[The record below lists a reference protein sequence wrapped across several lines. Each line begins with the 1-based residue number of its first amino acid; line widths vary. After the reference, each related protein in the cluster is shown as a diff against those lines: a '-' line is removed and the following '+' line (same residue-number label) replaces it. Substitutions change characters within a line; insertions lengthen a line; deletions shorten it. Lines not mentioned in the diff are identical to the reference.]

1 MVAIKTKRI
10 STLIES
16 QLPDFISTEYP
27 LFTKFIQ
34 KYYEG
39 QEVHGGPLDI
49 ASNLQDYANIDYYEQ
64 NILRQSTILDTSIT
78 SSDDTI
84 VLQDATSF
92 PQKNG
97 YVKIGDEI
105 VFYATRTDTDLR
117 ECVRGVSGNTTL
129 GDLYDSTSFSSS
141 TASPHNSGE
150 TAYNVS
156 SLFLYALVKNFES
169 QYLGSFPEKYL
180 KGEVDKRTLIKNIQK
195 FYKAKGTYSSIEFI
209 FNTIV
214 SKDVSNKPEVYNP
227 KDFTYKSSNAD
238 WISVYALKSKV
249 ISGDP
254 KTLVG
259 KKIIQTATEEY
270 GYADAVVDNVY
281 PDNTADGETIWN
293 IVLAPETV
301 NGTFAISTKTKL
313 ERILNSNEGVGKR
326 VDVFSTIGW
335 EPTGEILIDDEVIA
349 FDDKTVSQFVIKNRG
364 TAPLSYPVGTSVY
377 KPVIVKDTTV
387 DLLTLGVVYNLAPSD
402 SHPYSSVGDKIQIGN
417 PGFETNDTK
426 IVQTGTNQ
434 PRWQLV
440 TGSISAPTNTAVET
454 TLDQVQTN
462 VSAIFADDQYYYI
475 NSSSY
480 PSYDILDGSTVT
492 QEVKDQKLLRI
503 IRKEATRTTE
513 VYKTPK
519 RDIGLLVNGVLAYGF
534 RDEESIRYGKLE
546 EIKINTQGR
555 GYTSPPNVLIDGVSN
570 KARAVLAGNV
580 VESIIVDT
588 DDVFPRTP
596 EVSITSG
603 RNAEVTAVVTG
614 GGVTSLSINNAGE
627 FYSSPPT
634 VRIRD
639 NAGRGRFAE
648 FNALLTDGKI
658 SGFEKIEEGNFYT
671 QANVIVDIIP
681 VGEGATGIPLL
692 KEWNYNRYV
701 KYQNNLDTE
710 NGYLFQNYN
719 IGLQYGYA
727 HVANPKSLRVS
738 LNDNLNGAFTEPA
751 IKTHSPIIGFAYDGN
766 PIYGAFGYED
776 PLDATS
782 SIKRMTSSYSLNGSR
797 LGGPSTATYPLGSFV
812 NDYTYNHKS
821 GLLDDNNGRFCIT
834 PDFPKGTYAYFL
846 TIDSNQNPQFP
857 YFIGENFYS
866 LPVDSNYNSNINQ
879 NDVPKNAKRLYTVGM
894 SRNGEG
900 VVAQISEVKSGTV
913 DNIAVERSSD
923 NFSINSKVYFDNKG
937 TEGGEVEAIVSS
949 IKGKDVSYIQTR
961 EDKVVKLT
969 TIQTAYLFADDTLRQ
984 PSTGAYGT
992 IVGTVASDNV
1002 IVLKGVNGT
1011 FNSTGTFSADIKT
1024 FSLLIDQDSSYT
1036 EGATLSLTDGVNAP
1050 IATAEVLEGTNN
1062 QNTVKIKVLT
1072 GTWIVDDTYFIQSSN
1087 LFNTSGSGIITL
1099 TSLSDNL
1106 EPFIVNQ
1113 SVALVETTSNHGLG
1127 VNDEITIDIIPD
1139 DVSKTKTWYIRKR
1152 LYQHVTFL
1160 ARSNK
1165 STINDTGIGRYDI
1178 LNGGADYTPNT
1189 YTNIPLTGGTGTGAT
1204 ASITVSAAG
1213 IVSNVT
1219 IQNQGTGYRKG
1230 DYLGVADESLVRS
1243 GASTST
1249 ARLTLYVDHIGFA
1262 KGATQLTVDDITGFA
1277 QNDLVKVG
1285 NEVLKVV
1292 SITTDSLN
1300 VDRGQEETIDTD
1312 HFDGQEVVLYKPQYN
1327 FPTNYQINSTGAGTG
1342 YIQSYDPSTQQAT
1355 IIFDYAI
1362 EKDSAQDININ
1373 TSFFDFS
1380 LPRKAVNVAA
1390 FDPIEYKFE
1399 FSEDDSTYVPNP
1411 NIDLQEFYK
1420 YKFDTSHS
1428 SLTGTYFDISPS
1440 KNYNLVTVEKF
1451 ASTVLP
1457 GSTGSYTDVKF
1468 GFGSRLETNTY
1479 QTKVGTDFTNFYY
1492 FDKKG
1497 IVNSDGKYF
1506 KIVADPL
1513 QGVKKVNYVTSSR
1526 FVYDLDG
1533 DPPLWDGSGTIKYT
1547 TKGQFCI
1554 GEIDSVKVVNLGLNY
1569 KKVPIIQGCDPNASF
1584 KAKAVVLFDTSTNT
1598 ITGTRIDSVGSNYIN
1613 PKIVITN
1620 GDGFGVDFNI
1630 VSRDGKIFS
1639 ITVNKPGKGYTFA
1652 PEIEIIEG
1660 DVEAYSESNTIG
1672 VPQSVSI
1679 IKNGGAFHLDK
1690 TVSSDFNSKSV
1701 LSLKG
1706 FTGDFKKGEVI
1717 VQKIGGNE
1725 VARANVSEWRK
1736 GSNLLKIENISGIF
1750 RNASIEAVTT
1760 KTTATINA
1768 VFVTSFAED
1777 ITSFYDNLGYF
1788 KSDRGRLG
1796 VSNQKLTDSFFYQD
1810 YSYVVKS
1817 KTSIEEWRDL
1827 IKSTTHPAG
1836 FKLFGQVDIE
1846 TDAAAEMP
1854 VSQPKDAHFS
1864 IIQLWDPDKN
1874 KITVESTK
1882 RVITQ
1887 TIQKVENQRIRKGS
1901 GSASNSEFN
1910 FNATRGFPFTLN
1922 GSFDGSYDS
1931 DGQLVGTTT
1940 FQLLDDNG
1948 AVFTPVNAKSLIITL
1963 DGVLQ
1968 EPEKAYTVSGDNIT
1982 FAQPPLG
1989 PGSKLTGDLPTDTY
2003 DYAGVTFYGKAFYF
2017 NDNTY
2022 NTKYLKKLRNIF
2034 ARGGRWLDAAN
2045 QIERNREFI
2054 VNESVGYG
2062 KSKYSSLDWS
2072 TKLDDYQRDIGYILD
2087 GYIHDLRFG
2096 GNVKTYDY
2104 VTIFNQN
2111 NDYKYITTKKPES
2124 LDIFR
2129 YATNLANLSIRNWD
2143 YQTNVDYAIGS
2154 AELTVG
2160 DTNNLAVGMFITA
2173 GRAFP
2178 ANTKIVSIDTSTKI
2192 TLSNNALLSS
2202 GSGVAVGIT
2211 QLSGSQSGTSGT
2223 NTVQVPQG
2231 QTLSVPQG
2239 QSFTVSQATVGSEVA
2254 TFTLSAIN
2262 NGQFVDA
2269 ANLITSNKAYL
2280 QEEISEYVYAT
2291 YSTLQTSDKAKCS
2304 RDIGLLIDAIVY
2316 HLKFGGNAKI
2326 VDYAQRYWTV
2336 KEYPSGESLTS
2347 LNRTPDE
2354 RLAAIEAW
2362 DTLNTKLGVTVRSAL
2377 TTGTYTSIVPITD
2390 GTIAVDTTSPT
2401 CAEVISAIDTM
2412 IGSFKEIIANGT
2424 GVVEVT
2430 SSNTNKAGN
2439 WANEFTYSNYN
2450 IIADSQL
2457 VAQECDNVVSAMD
2470 SLYSNLQNII
2480 NEVSVTRSLP
2490 DFIDGE
2496 NKIFELYWDDSTAVD
2511 TEVDEDLFLTINAVL
2526 QRPKYT
2532 ETYPGADA
2540 YYINRAVIPNQIIF
2554 DVAPICDQDMGA
2566 KTLGEVTAI
2575 EKVSGIGV
2583 ANYKRLTIDYNLI
2596 DGVKSGPFLILDVE
2610 DMTVQTIEQSD
2621 FLFVFL
2627 DGVLQRETYSYT
2639 IAGPNIYFNVP
2650 IKKEMKID
2658 MRYLYGR
2665 NVGQVLNVYDFN
2677 PDSYYAKGVVT
2688 LETASG
2694 ADALLKFQWMGDKI
2708 GLPVH
2713 AYQEIGG
2720 IKKIIGIASNFYRT
2734 ADTVIFTASGPKAE
2748 IDETQPVIFAVGGRY
2763 NLNTSVTLAAS
2774 GSGVVY
2780 EADVDGRAVLTDLDS
2795 LWSGTI
2801 LGKNYRKPFIGLSN
2815 LDKIRIEGEEGFRSI
2830 KKLPQNTTSKEQR
2843 PGEQVSNAFYGQVEV
2858 ERYNGI
2864 TRGEGLS
2871 VVATIENGSVTGLTW
2886 NQRSYDPLTQPT
2898 AYQYET
2904 PPILHFIPK
2913 NGNGGG
2919 ARASVLVSKGQ
2930 VISVDLLDGGSGYTI
2945 APQVVVARRYDIL
2958 AERDIGVVI
2967 TQRIGVAKIDV
2978 SQTATSSAHITI
2990 LGTQVQNIS
2999 TFTSTAF
3006 DSPKSVTPDI
3016 EAEIQIDTDN
3026 IAEGQSGFDMPAGP
3040 EQPDGG
3046 SITYIEPDPLV
3057 IESGGAAGSGAQASI
3072 ANVAIQDIV
3081 SLNSIQ
3087 TISKEVIS
3095 SFTVD
3100 IDNTSLD
3107 NINYYQVGAYTN
3119 VDTGINDEIIY
3130 VADTWKFSNS
3140 GHLLIGD
3147 EVVRYYR
3154 KLNDRFYMVQR
3165 AQEDT
3170 TAKFWAAGTFLRQVP
3185 ERISVAPAGIARI
3198 ESTSETTTTDLILD
3212 VSISQSIISEVTIT
3226 QSIASPGTT
3235 QTEVVM
3241 TPPASGAVDQYVE
3254 EAYINDP
3261 IATRGIATSTFHTGE
3276 VDLDD
3281 NYDVVLRGG
3290 GLIDVNNLV
3299 FGQTQDYIG
3308 NYIITN
3314 VGNTLNHFD
3323 ISGWDV
3329 GFTNCSGTT
3338 LQELDIHYPSL
3349 GIQDF
3354 DQRGLSAWTLAGQY
3368 WRIVNGSIQNPVAI
3382 SQSTGT
3388 IGGPIVVA
3396 MTANFPAAGW
3406 IYTSGGTVIQYT
3418 SKTATTFEGCTLF
3431 SGPDSII
3438 AGQDLIPFEPT

>member
-64 NILRQSTILDTSIT
+64 NILRQSTILDASIT

-105 VFYATRTDTDLR
+105 VFYATRTDTELR

-150 TAYNVS
+150 TVYNVS

-195 FYKAKGTYSSIEFI
+195 FYKAKGTNSSIEFI

-214 SKDVSNKPEVYNP
+214 AKDVSNKPEVYNP

-238 WISVYALKSKV
+238 WISVYALKVKV
-249 ISGDP
+249 ITGDP

-259 KKIIQTATEEY
+259 KKIAQSPTEEY
-270 GYADAVVDNVY
+270 GYADAIVDNVY

-301 NGTFAISTKTKL
+301 NGTFAISTKTRL

-326 VDVFSTIGW
+326 VDVFSTVGW
-335 EPTGEILIDDEVIA
+335 EPKGEILIDDEVISY
-349 FDDKTVSQFVIKNRG
+349 DDKTVTQFVIKSRG
-364 TAPLSYPVGTSVY
+364 TAPLSYNVGASVY

-387 DLLTLGVVYNLAPSD
+387 QLLTLGVVYNLSPSD
-402 SHPYSSVGDKIQIGN
+402 SHPHSSVGDEIQIGN
-417 PGFETNDTK
+417 PGFETNDPK

-440 TGSISAPTNTAVET
+440 TGSVSAPTNTAVET
-454 TLDQVQTN
+454 ALDQVQTN

-519 RDIGLLVNGVLAYGF
+519 RDIGVLVNGVLAYGF

-555 GYTSPPNVLIDGVSN
+555 GYASPPNVLIDGVPN

-596 EVSITSG
+596 EITITSG

-648 FNALLTDGKI
+648 FNTLLTDGKI
-658 SGFEKIEEGNFYT
+658 SGFEKVEEGNFYT

-681 VGEGATGIPLL
+681 AGEGATGTPLL

-701 KYQNNLDTE
+701 KYENNLDTE

-719 IGLQYGYA
+719 GALDYGYA
-727 HVANPKSLRVS
+727 HVANPKSLRVA
-738 LNDNLNGAFTEPA
+738 LNDNLNGAGTEPA
-751 IKTHSPIIGFAYDGN
+751 TKTHSPIIGFAYDGN

-782 SIKRMTSSYSLNGSR
+782 PIKRMTSGYSLNGSR
-797 LGGPSTATYPLGSFV
+797 VGGPSTATYPLGSFV

-821 GLLDDNNGRFCIT
+821 GLLDDNNGRFCVT
-834 PDFPKGTYAYFL
+834 PDFPQGTYAYFL

-879 NDVPKNAKRLYTVGM
+879 NDVPKSAKRLYTVGM

-900 VVAQISEVKSGTV
+900 VVAQISEIKSGTV
-913 DNIAVERSSD
+913 DNVAVERSSE

-949 IKGKDVSYIQTR
+949 IKGKDVSYIQTK

-969 TIQTAYLFADDTLRQ
+969 TIQTAYLFANDTLRQ
-984 PSTGAYGT
+984 PSSSAYGE
-992 IVGTVASDNV
+992 IVGNVASDNV
-1002 IVLKGVNGT
+1002 IVLKNVNGT
-1011 FNSTGTFSADIKT
+1011 FDNTGTFSADIKT

-1036 EGATLSLTDGVNAP
+1036 EGATLSLTDGINAP

-1072 GTWIVDDTYFIQSSN
+1072 GTWIVDDTYFLQSSN
-1087 LFNTSGSGIITL
+1087 LFNTSGSRIITL

-1127 VNDEITIDIIPD
+1127 INDEVTIDIVPNDIT
-1139 DVSKTKTWYIRKR
+1139 KTKTWYVRKR
-1152 LYQHVTFL
+1152 LYQNVTFL
-1160 ARSNK
+1160 ERANK

-1178 LNGGADYTPNT
+1178 LNGGADYAPDT

-1219 IQNQGTGYRKG
+1219 IQNRGTGYRKG
-1230 DYLGVADESLVRS
+1230 DYLSVADESLVRS

-1249 ARLTLYVDHIGFA
+1249 ARLTLYIDHIGFA

-1277 QNDLVKVG
+1277 QNDLVKIG
-1285 NEVLKVV
+1285 SEVLKVV

-1300 VDRGQEETIDTD
+1300 VDRGQEGTIDAD

-1327 FPTNYQINSTGAGTG
+1327 FPANYQITNSAGTG
-1342 YIQSYDPSTQQAT
+1342 YIQSYNPSTQQAT

-1362 EKDSAQDININ
+1362 EKESARDININ
-1373 TSFFDFS
+1373 TSFFDYS
-1380 LPRKAVNVAA
+1380 LPRKAVNIAA

-1451 ASTVLP
+1451 TSTVLP

-1468 GFGSRLETNTY
+1468 GFGSRLETNNY

-1497 IVNSDGKYF
+1497 IVDSDGKYF
-1506 KIVADPL
+1506 KIITDPL
-1513 QGVKKVNYVTSSR
+1513 QGVKKVNYVTSNR
-1526 FVYDLDG
+1526 FVYDLVG
-1533 DPPLWDGSGTIKYT
+1533 DPLWDGSGTIKYT

-1569 KKVPIIQGCDPNASF
+1569 KKVPIIQGCDPNADF
-1584 KAKAVVLFDTSTNT
+1584 KAKATVLFDTNIDT
-1598 ITGTRIDSVGSNYIN
+1598 ITGVRIDNVGSNYVN
-1613 PKIVITN
+1613 PKIVVTN

-1639 ITVNKPGKGYTFA
+1639 ITINNPGKGYTFA
-1652 PEIEIIEG
+1652 PEIEIVEG
-1660 DVEAYSESNTIG
+1660 DVEAYSESTTIG

-1750 RNASIEAVTT
+1750 RNASIEALTT

-1887 TIQKVENQRIRKGS
+1887 TIQKVENQRIRRGA

-1910 FNATRGFPFTLN
+1910 FQATRGFPFTLN
-1922 GSFDGSYDS
+1922 GAFDGTYNS

-1948 AVFTPVNAKSLIITL
+1948 VAFTPVNAKSLIITL

-1968 EPEKAYTVSGDNIT
+1968 EPEKAYTVSGDSIT

-1989 PGSKLTGDLPTDTY
+1989 PGSKLTGDLQTDTY
-2003 DYAGVTFYGKAFYF
+2003 DYEGVTFYGKTFYF
-2017 NDNTY
+2017 NDNNY

-2087 GYIHDLRFG
+2087 AYIHDLRFG

-2104 VTIFNQN
+2104 VNVFNQN
-2111 NDYKYITTKKPES
+2111 DDYKYITTKKPES

-2129 YATNLANLSIRNWD
+2129 YATNLSNLSIRNWD
-2143 YQTNVDYAIGS
+2143 YQTTVDYELGS
-2154 AELTVG
+2154 TEVTVG

-2173 GRAFP
+2173 GRAFA
-2178 ANTKIVSIDTSTKI
+2178 ANTKIVSIDSATKL
-2192 TLSNNALLSS
+2192 TLSSAALLSS
-2202 GSGVAVGIT
+2202 GSGVAVGTT

-2239 QSFTVSQATVGSEVA
+2239 QTFTVSQATVGSEVA

-2304 RDIGLLIDAIVY
+2304 RDIGLLIDAIIY

-2326 VDYAQRYWTV
+2326 VDYARRYWTV
-2336 KEYPSGESLTS
+2336 KEYPDGESLTS

-2362 DTLNTKLGVTVRSAL
+2362 DTLNTKLGITVRNAL
-2377 TTGTYTSIVPITD
+2377 GAGTYTAIAPVTD
-2390 GTIAVDTTSPT
+2390 NTIAVDTTSPA

-2424 GVVEVT
+2424 GAIEIV

-2439 WANEFTYSNYN
+2439 WTNDLTYSNYN
-2450 IIADSQL
+2450 IIADAQL

-2470 SLYSNLQNII
+2470 SLYSNVQNII
-2480 NEVSVTRSLP
+2480 NEVAVTRSLP

-2540 YYINRAVIPNQIIF
+2540 YWIDRTVIPNKIVF
-2554 DVAPICDQDMGA
+2554 DVAPIWDQDLGA
-2566 KTLGEVTAI
+2566 KNIGEPTAV
-2575 EKVSGIGV
+2575 EKVSGVGV
-2583 ANYKRLTIDYNLI
+2583 GNYKRLTIDYDLV
-2596 DGVKSGPFLILDVE
+2596 DGIKSGPFLVLDVE
-2610 DMTVQTIEQSD
+2610 DSTVQTIEQKD
-2621 FLFVFL
+2621 FLYVFL
-2627 DGVLQRETYSYT
+2627 DGVLQREGFSYT
-2639 IAGPNIYFNVP
+2639 VAGPNIFFNVP
-2650 IKKEMKID
+2650 IKKDMKID

-2665 NVGQVLNVYDFN
+2665 NFGQVLNIYDFA
-2677 PDSYYAKGVVT
+2677 PDTYYAKGVAT
-2688 LETASG
+2688 LNTTSG
-2694 ADALLKFQWMGDKI
+2694 ADDLLKFQWMGDFI
-2708 GLPVH
+2708 GTGVH
-2713 AYQEIGG
+2713 VYQEIGG
-2720 IKKIIGIASNFYRT
+2720 LKKMLGQASNFFR
-2734 ADTVIFTASGPKAE
+2734 SGNDVVFEIQGDKAVF
-2748 IDETQPVIFAVGGRY
+2748 DPTLDVLFAVKGRY
-2763 NLNTSVTLAAS
+2763 NINTTVTIS
-2774 GSGVVY
+2774 GGSVVY
-2780 EADVDGRAVLTDLDS
+2780 NEDVDGRAVLSDLNQI
-2795 LWSGTI
+2795 WSGTF
-2801 LGKNYRKPFIGLSN
+2801 LGGTYRNPFAGLAN
-2815 LDKIRIEGEEGFRSI
+2815 KDKIRLEGEEGFRTV
-2830 KKLPQNTTSKEQR
+2830 KKLPGTTVSKEQR
-2843 PGEQVSNAFYGQVEV
+2843 PYEMVSNSMFGQVEV

-2871 VVATIENGSVTGLTW
+2871 VVATIEGGVVTKLTW

-2898 AYQYET
+2898 AYQYFT
-2904 PPILHFIPK
+2904 PPVLHFIPT
-2913 NGNGGG
+2913 NGQGGG
-2919 ARASVLVSKGQ
+2919 ASATVVVSKGQ
-2930 VISVDLLDGGSGYTI
+2930 VISVDIVNGGSGYTA
-2945 APQVVVARRYDIL
+2945 APQVVVARRYNIL
-2958 AERDIGVVI
+2958 SERDIGVVI
-2967 TQRIGVAKIDV
+2967 CQRLSVKKIDV
-2978 SQTATSSAHITI
+2978 SQTTTSSAHITI
-2990 LGTQVQNIS
+2990 LGTQVQDIS
-2999 TFTSTAF
+2999 SFTSTAF
-3006 DSPKSVTPDI
+3006 NSPSDISPDI
-3016 EAEIQIDTDN
+3016 ESELQLGQTGLDTETIVGD
-3026 IAEGQSGFDMPAGP
+3026 AFDMPVGEVQPGAG
-3040 EQPDGG
+3040 QVV
-3046 SITYIEPDPLV
+3046 YIEPDPLV
-3057 IESGGAAGSGAQASI
+3057 IESGGATGTGATASVV
-3072 ANVAIQDIV
+3072 NVAIQDIV

-3087 TISKEVIS
+3087 TVSKQITS

-3100 IDNTSLD
+3100 IDNTALD
-3107 NINYYQVGAYTN
+3107 NINYYENAAYTN
-3119 VDTGINDEIIY
+3119 VDTGVGDSIIFIP
-3130 VADTWKFSNS
+3130 DTTKFKTN
-3140 GHLLIGD
+3140 GYILIGD
-3147 EVVRYYR
+3147 EIVYYSR
-3154 KLNDRFYMVQR
+3154 KLEDRFIKVDR
-3165 AQEDT
+3165 GQEGT
-3170 TAKFWAAGTFLRQVP
+3170 TDQFWAANTYLRQIP
-3185 ERISVAPAGIARI
+3185 EPISIAPAGVMSI
-3198 ESTSETTTTDLILD
+3198 ETTSDTIQS
-3212 VSISQSIISEVTIT
+3212 VSLQTNIGVNEIHREIT
-3226 QSIASPGTT
+3226 YKFEPAVNET
-3235 QTEVVM
+3235 QTEVVI
-3241 TPPASGAVDQYVE
+3241 TPPPGGVIDQYVE
-3254 EAYINDP
+3254 EAFINDP
-3261 IATRGIATSTFHTGE
+3261 VPIRLVAGSTVHLGE
-3276 VDLDD
+3276 VDITDD
-3281 NYDVVLRGG
+3281 YDVVQRGG
-3290 GLIDVNNLV
+3290 GLVDVTNLIFNEYKGYV
-3299 FGQTQDYIG
+3299 GTYLVS
-3308 NYIITN
+3308 N

-3329 GFTNCSGTT
+3329 GFTNVSGTT

-3349 GIQDF
+3349 GIEDF
-3354 DQRGLSAWTLAGQY
+3354 DKRGNSAWTLAGQY

-3388 IGGPIVVA
+3388 IGGPIVVG
-3396 MTANFPAAGW
+3396 TTTHWPNAGY
-3406 IYTSGGTVIQYT
+3406 IFTSGGTVIQYT
-3418 SKTATTFEGCTLF
+3418 SKSATEFLGCTLV
-3431 SGPDSII
+3431 SGTDAIS
-3438 AGQDLIPFEPT
+3438 AGDTLIPFEPT

>member
-1 MVAIKTKRI
+1 MAVKTKRI

-16 QLPDFISTEYP
+16 QLPEFIASEYP
-27 LFTKFIQ
+27 LFTKFLQ

-39 QEVHGGPLDI
+39 QEVQGGPLDI
-49 ASNLQDYANIDYYEQ
+49 ANHLQTYSNIDFYEQ
-64 NILRQSTILDTSIT
+64 NILRQFDSLDASISAT
-78 SSDDTI
+78 DDTV
-84 VLQDATSF
+84 VLQDASSF
-92 PQKNG
+92 PQANG
-97 YVKIGDEI
+97 YVRIGDEI
-105 VFYATRTDTDLR
+105 VFYATRTNTELR
-117 ECVRGVSGNTTL
+117 ECVRGVSGNTTI
-129 GDLYDSTSFSSS
+129 GDLYHSSS
-141 TASPHNSGE
+141 YSSTTAAPHNSGE
-150 TAYNVS
+150 TVHNVS
-156 SLFLYALVKNFES
+156 NLFLYALVKNFES

-180 KGEVDKRTLIKNIQK
+180 RGEVDKRTLIKNISK
-195 FYKAKGTYSSIEFI
+195 FYKAKGTDSSIEFV
-209 FNTIV
+209 FNTLV
-214 SKDVSNKPEVYNP
+214 NKESNVKPEVYKP
-227 KDFTYKSSNAD
+227 RDYTYKASNAD
-238 WISVYALKSKV
+238 WISVYALKCKV
-249 ISGDP
+249 ITGDP
-254 KTLVG
+254 KLLVG
-259 KKIIQTATEEY
+259 KKVVQTATEEY
-270 GYADAVVDNVY
+270 GYADATVDNVY

-301 NGTFAISTKTKL
+301 NGLFSVSTKTRL
-313 ERILNSNEGVGKR
+313 ERTLINTDAKGKR
-326 VDVFSTIGW
+326 IDVFSTIGW
-335 EPTGEILIDDEVIA
+335 ETSGEILIGDEKIK
-349 FDDKTVSQFVIKNRG
+349 FDDKTSTQFIIDSRG
-364 TAPLSYPVGTSVY
+364 DTPTTHIQDASVY
-377 KPVIVKDTTV
+377 KPVIINGTTAS
-387 DLLTLGVVYNLAPSD
+387 LLTLGVVYNLAPED
-402 SHPYSSVGDKIQIGN
+402 SHPYSAVGDQIQVSN
-417 PGFETNDTK
+417 PGFETIDPK
-426 IVQTGTNQ
+426 IVTTGTNQ
-434 PRWQLV
+434 PRWVLGQIANNV
-440 TGSISAPTNTAVET
+440 DAPTNTNVET
-454 TLDQVQTN
+454 ALDQVSTD

-475 NSSSY
+475 TSSGF
-480 PSYDILDGSTVT
+480 PSYKILDGPTITETV
-492 QEVKDQKLLRI
+492 QDQKLLRI
-503 IRKEATRTTE
+503 IRKQATRTTE
-513 VYKTPK
+513 VYPTPK
-519 RDIGLLVNGVLAYGF
+519 RDIGVLLNGVLAYGF
-534 RDEESIRYGKLE
+534 KDEESIRYGTLE

-555 GYTSPPNVLIDGVSN
+555 GYASPPYVLVDGVRD
-570 KARAVLAGNV
+570 KARAVLSGNV

-588 DDVFPRTP
+588 TDTFPNTPDVL
-596 EVSITSG
+596 ITSG
-603 RNAEVTAVVTG
+603 RRAEVRAIVTG
-614 GGVTSLSINNAGE
+614 AKVTSLVIDNPGE
-627 FYSSPPT
+627 YYSSPPI

-648 FNALLTDGKI
+648 YTTLLTDGKI
-658 SGFEKIEEGNFYT
+658 TGFEKIEEGNFYNQNT
-671 QANVIVDIIP
+671 VVVDIIA

-692 KEWNYNRYV
+692 KEWNKNRFN
-701 KYQNNLDTE
+701 KLSLDTN
-710 NGYLFQNYN
+710 NGYVFENFNNTLD
-719 IGLQYGYA
+719 YGYA
-727 HVANPKSLRVS
+727 HVGNPKQLRVS
-738 LNDNLNGAFTEPA
+738 LNDNLNGAGTEPA
-751 IKTHSPIIGFAYDGN
+751 TKTHSPIIGFAYDGN
-766 PIYGAFGYED
+766 PIYGAFGYTD

-782 SIKRMTSSYSLNGSR
+782 SIKRMTSSYSMVGQRNA
-797 LGGPSTATYPLGSFV
+797 GPEENQWPLGSFT
-812 NDYTYNHKS
+812 NDFIYAHKS
-821 GLLDDNNGRFCIT
+821 GTLDQNNGRFCVT
-834 PDFPKGTYAYFL
+834 PDFPKGTYAYFI
-846 TIDSNQNPQFP
+846 TIDSNQVPQFP
-857 YFIGENFYS
+857 YIIGENFYS
-866 LPVDSNYNSNINQ
+866 LPVDSNYNSNISQ
-879 NDVPKNAKRLYTVGM
+879 DDIPKNAKRLYTAGM
-894 SRNGEG
+894 PRNGEG
-900 VVAQISEVKSGTV
+900 VIATISEVKSGTV
-913 DNIAVERSSD
+913 DSISIDDSSS
-923 NFSINSKVYFDNKG
+923 NFSVNSKVYFDNRG
-937 TEGGEVEAIVSS
+937 TEGSEAESIVSS
-949 IKGKDVSYIQTR
+949 IKGKSVSYLQSK
-961 EDKVVKLT
+961 ENKVVKLT
-969 TIQTAYLFADDTLRQ
+969 TIQTAYLFANDTLRQ
-984 PSTGAYGT
+984 PATGAYGE
-992 IVGTVASDNV
+992 IVGNVSSDNV
-1002 IVLKGVNGT
+1002 IVLKNVNGT
-1011 FNSTGTFSADIKT
+1011 FNSQGTFSADIKT
-1024 FSLLIDQDSSYT
+1024 FSLIIDQDSSYT

-1050 IATAEVLEGTNN
+1050 IATAEILENTNQ
-1062 QNTVKIKVLT
+1062 QNTLKIKVLT
-1072 GTWIVDDTYFIQSSN
+1072 GTWSVDDNYFLQSSN
-1087 LFNTSGSGIITL
+1087 LFNTSGSRIITL

-1113 SVALVETTSNHGLG
+1113 SVALIETSTSHGLG
-1127 VNDEITIDIIPD
+1127 IGDDVDVDIIPD
-1139 DVSKTKTWYIRKR
+1139 DDTKLKTWYLRKR
-1152 LYQHVTFL
+1152 LYQSIILDTPSF
-1160 ARSNK
+1160 K
-1165 STINDTGIGRYDI
+1165 STIDDTGIGRFDI
-1178 LNGGADYTPNT
+1178 LNGGADYTANT
-1189 YTNIPLTGGTGTGAT
+1189 YNNVALTGGSGTGAT
-1204 ASITVSAAG
+1204 ASITVSGSG

-1219 IQNQGTGYRKG
+1219 IQSGGSDYRKG
-1230 DYLGVADESLVRS
+1230 DYLGVDDESLVRS
-1243 GASTST
+1243 GGSLSNQ
-1249 ARLTLYVDHIGFA
+1249 RLIIYVDHVGFA
-1262 KGATQLTVDDITGFA
+1262 AGQTSLTVKDVSGFC

-1285 NEVLKVV
+1285 DEVLKVV

-1300 VDRGQEETIDTD
+1300 VDRGQESTVDAD
-1312 HFDGQEVVLYKPQYN
+1312 HFNSQEVVLYKPQYN
-1327 FPTNYQINSTGAGTG
+1327 FPSNYQVLTGAGSG
-1342 YIQSYDPSTQQAT
+1342 YIQSYDSTTQRAEL
-1355 IIFDYAI
+1355 IFDYAI
-1362 EKDSAQDININ
+1362 EKSSAQDVTIN
-1373 TSFFDFS
+1373 TTFFDYS
-1380 LPRKAVNVAA
+1380 LPRRAVSIASIE
-1390 FDPIEYKFE
+1390 PIDYKFE
-1399 FSEDDSTYVPNP
+1399 FSEDDSTYVPNI
-1411 NIDLQEFYK
+1411 NIDIQEYYK
-1420 YKFDTSHS
+1420 YRFDTSHS

-1440 KNYNLVTVEKF
+1440 KNYNLITPEKI
-1451 ASTVLP
+1451 ASTILP
-1457 GSTGSYTDVKF
+1457 GNFGSYTDVKF
-1468 GFGSRLETNTY
+1468 GFGSRLSTNNY
-1479 QTKVGTDFTNFYY
+1479 DKKIGTDFTNYYY
-1492 FDKKG
+1492 FDKNSV
-1497 IVNSDGKYF
+1497 VNSEGKYL

-1513 QGVKKVNYVTSSR
+1513 QGVRKVNYVTSNR
-1526 FVYDLDG
+1526 FVYDLVG
-1533 DPPLWDGSGTIKYT
+1533 DPPLWDGSGTITYT
-1547 TKGQFCI
+1547 TTGQFAI
-1554 GEIDSVKVVNLGLNY
+1554 GKIDAVKIINLGLNY
-1569 KKVPIIQGCDPNASF
+1569 KKVPVVEGCDPNSSF
-1584 KAKAVVLFDTSTNT
+1584 KAEATVLFDTNTNT
-1598 ITGTRIDSVGSNYIN
+1598 ITGVNVSNKGSNYVN
-1613 PKIVITN
+1613 PKIVVTN
-1620 GDGFGVDFNI
+1620 GDGVDVQFNI
-1630 VSRDGKIFS
+1630 VVRDGSIFS
-1639 ITVNKPGKGYTFA
+1639 ITVDYPGRGYTFA
-1652 PEIEIIEG
+1652 PEIEIIES
-1660 DVEAYSESNTIG
+1660 DLDAYVNSSSIG

-1679 IKNGGAFHLDK
+1679 SKNGGAFHLDK
-1690 TVSSDFNSKSV
+1690 TVSSSFTSKYV
-1701 LSLKG
+1701 FTLKNFSG
-1706 FTGDFKKGEVI
+1706 SFKKGETLI
-1717 VQKIGGNE
+1717 QKINGNE
-1725 VARANVSEWRK
+1725 VARGIVSEWR
-1736 GSNLLKIENISGIF
+1736 SNLLKVENIIGIF
-1750 RNASIEAVTT
+1750 RENNSVDGVSSNATG
-1760 KTTATINA
+1760 TITS
-1768 VFVTSFAED
+1768 VFVTGFNES

-1788 KSDRGRLG
+1788 KSDKGKLG
-1796 VSNQKLTDSFFYQD
+1796 VSNQKLIDSNFYQD

-1817 KTSIEEWRDL
+1817 KTSIEQWRDL

-1846 TDAAAEMP
+1846 SDAAIPMP
-1854 VSQPKDAHFS
+1854 VSQPKDSHFT
-1864 IIQLWDPDKN
+1864 IVQLWDPEKN
-1874 KITVESTK
+1874 RITVESTK
-1882 RVITQ
+1882 RIVTV
-1887 TIQKVENQRIRKGS
+1887 TTQKVENQRIRKGA

-1910 FNATRGFPFTLN
+1910 FNNTRAFEFTLN
-1922 GSFDGSYDS
+1922 GAFDGTYNN
-1931 DGQLVGTTT
+1931 DGQLIGTKS
-1940 FQLLDDNG
+1940 FQVLDQNG
-1948 AVFTPVNAKSLIITL
+1948 TAFTPVNAKSLIVTL

-1968 EPEKAYTVSGDNIT
+1968 EPEKAYTVSADNII

-1989 PGSKLTGDLPTDTY
+1989 PGTKAGSSFN
-2003 DYAGVTFYGKAFYF
+2003 GVTFYGKSFYF
-2017 NDNTY
+2017 VDNQY
-2022 NTKYLKKLRNIF
+2022 NTKYLKKIRNIF
-2034 ARGGRWLDAAN
+2034 ERGGRWLDAAN
-2045 QIERNREFI
+2045 QVERNREFI
-2054 VNESVGYG
+2054 IAEAVGYG

-2087 GYIHDLRFG
+2087 GYEHDLRFG

-2104 VTIFNQN
+2104 VNLFNQSS
-2111 NDYKYITTKKPES
+2111 DYSYITSNKTES

-2129 YATNLANLSIRNWD
+2129 YATNLTNLSIRNWD
-2143 YQTNVDYAIGS
+2143 YQISVTYSLGS
-2154 AELTVG
+2154 AEVTVAN
-2160 DTNNLAVGMFITA
+2160 TNDLAVGMYITA

-2178 ANTKIVSIDTSTKI
+2178 VNTKIISIDSDTKL

-2202 GSGVAVGIT
+2202 GSGVAVGT
-2211 QLSGSQSGTSGT
+2211 SQLSGSQSGTAGT

-2231 QTLSVPQG
+2231 QSLQVPQG
-2239 QSFTVSQATVGSEVA
+2239 QTFAVASATTGGEIA
-2254 TFTLSAIN
+2254 TFTFSAVN
-2262 NGQFVDA
+2262 NGQYVDA
-2269 ANLITSNKAYL
+2269 SNLIVSNKAYL
-2280 QEEISEYVYAT
+2280 QEEISEYIYAT
-2291 YSTLQTSDKAKCS
+2291 YTTLQTGDKSKCS
-2304 RDIGLLIDAIVY
+2304 RDIGLLIDAITY
-2316 HLKFGGNAKI
+2316 HLKYGGNEKI
-2326 VDYAQRYWTV
+2326 VDYATRYWTV
-2336 KEYPSGESLTS
+2336 SEYPGGQELTS
-2347 LNRTPDE
+2347 LNRTSDE

-2362 DTLNTKLGVTVRSAL
+2362 NTLKEKITLTVRNNL
-2377 TTGTYTSIVPITD
+2377 PTGTYTAIVPVTD
-2390 GTIAVDTTSPT
+2390 GTIAFDTTNPS
-2401 CAEVISAIDTM
+2401 CVEVISSVDTM
-2412 IGSFKEIIANGT
+2412 IESFKEIIAKGP
-2424 GVVEVT
+2424 GIIEVVKD
-2430 SSNTNKAGN
+2430 NINKVGN
-2439 WANEFTYSNYN
+2439 WTTKLTYSNYN

-2457 VAQECDNVVSAMD
+2457 TAKECDNVISAVD
-2470 SLYSNLQNII
+2470 SLYANVNTLI
-2480 NEVSVTRSLP
+2480 NEVSTTRSLP

-2496 NKIFELYWDDSTAVD
+2496 NKTFELYWDDSTAVD

-2566 KTLGEVTAI
+2566 KTIGEVTAI

-2583 ANYKRLTIDYNLI
+2583 ANYKRLTIDYNLV

-2610 DMTVQTIEQSD
+2610 DLTVQTIEQSD

-2627 DGVLQRETYSYT
+2627 DGVLQREGYSYT

-2694 ADALLKFQWMGDKI
+2694 ADALLKFQWMGDQI

-2720 IKKIIGIASNFYRT
+2720 IKKIIGIASNFYRGSGAT
-2734 ADTVIFTASGPKAE
+2734 ADRVIFTASGPKAE
-2748 IDETQPVIFAVGGRY
+2748 IIETEPVIFAVGGKY
-2763 NLNTSVTLAAS
+2763 HINTSVTLAAS

-3026 IAEGQSGFDMPAGP
+3026 IAEGQSGFDMPIGP
-3040 EQPDGG
+3040 EQPAGG

-3057 IESGGAAGSGAQASI
+3057 IESGGAAGSGATASI

-3087 TISKEVIS
+3087 TVSKEVIS

-3212 VSISQSIISEVTIT
+3212 VSISQSIVSEVTIT
-3226 QSIASPGTT
+3226 QSVASSSTT

-3241 TPPASGAVDQYVE
+3241 TPPPSGAVDQYVE
-3254 EAYINDP
+3254 EAFINDP
-3261 IATRGIATSTFHTGE
+3261 VAIRGIATSTFHTGE

-3281 NYDVVLRGG
+3281 DYDVVQRGG
-3290 GLIDVNNLV
+3290 GIVDVNNLV
-3299 FGQTQDYIG
+3299 FGQTQDYVG
-3308 NYIITN
+3308 DYLITN

-3329 GFTNCSGTT
+3329 GFTNVSGTT